1 MKKDKRLLAIPVL
14 LAAAFVVWT
23 WVKGRDFRYAGTVE
37 ATEVS
42 LSPRISSTI
51 SAVAVREGDVVRK
64 GQVLVELGCEDLKL
78 ASAIAERD
86 AARAERLYKNGATPF
101 EAYDRDRNR
110 RDDAALKVGW
120 CRVESPTD
128 GTVLARL
135 REPGE
140 WASPGVK
147 LLTLADLG
155 GVYAFIYVPQAELHR
170 LSPGQ
175 GVEVFL
181 PEADGA
187 AARRRGTIAFIRP
200 QAEFTPKNVQTRAER
215 TRLVYGIKLA
225 LDNADGVLKPGMP
238 VEVRL
243 PR

>member
-1 MKKDKRLLAIPVL
+1 MMKNKRLLAVPL
-14 LAAAFVVWT
+14 LALLGFFIWNWST
-23 WVKGRDFRYAGTVE
+23 KRDFRYAGTVE

-51 SAVAVREGDVVRK
+51 SSVAVREGDEVKK
-64 GQVLVELGCEDLKL
+64 GQPLVELGCEDLKL
-78 ASAIAERD
+78 TAGIADRD
-86 AARAERLYKNGATPF
+86 FVRAERLYKAGAVPLESF
-101 EAYDRDRNR
+101 DRLRSR
-110 RDDAALKVGW
+110 RDETALKVAW
-120 CRVESPTD
+120 CLVESPID

-140 WASPGVK
+140 WAAPGTK

-155 GVYAFIYVPQAELHR
+155 GAYAFIYVPQTELHR

-175 GVEVFL
+175 AVEAFL
-181 PEADGA
+181 PEAGGA
-187 AARRRGTIAFIRP
+187 VRAGRIAFVRS
-200 QAEFTPKNVQTRAER
+200 QAEFTPKNVQTREER
-215 TRLVYGIKLA
+215 TRLVYGVKIA
-225 LDNADGVLKPGMP
+225 LDNADGRLKPGMP

>member
-1 MKKDKRLLAIPVL
+1 MKKDKRLLAIPVA
-14 LAAAFVVWT
+14 LAAAILGWSRWT
-23 WVKGRDFRYAGTVE
+23 SREFRYAGTVE

-51 SAVAVREGDVVRK
+51 STVAVREGDLVRR
-64 GQVLVELGCEDLKL
+64 GQAVVELGCEDLKL
-78 ASAIAERD
+78 DSAIAERNFS
-86 AARAERLYKNGATPF
+86 RAERLYKNGATPF
-101 EAYDRDRNR
+101 ESYDRDRNR
-110 RDDAALKVGW
+110 RDDAALKVSW
-120 CRVESPTD
+120 CRIESPID

-155 GVYAFIYVPQAELHR
+155 GVYAFIYVPQTELHR
-170 LSPGQ
+170 LRPGQ
-175 GVEVFL
+175 RVEAFL
-181 PEADGA
+181 PEAGGA
-187 AARRRGTIAFIRP
+187 ARAGAIAFIRA

-215 TRLVYGIKLA
+215 TRLVYGVKIA
-225 LDNADGVLKPGMP
+225 LDNADGALKPGMP
-238 VEVRL
+238 VEVLL

>member
-1 MKKDKRLLAIPVL
+1 MKKDKRLLALPI
-14 LAAAFVVWT
+14 LAAVAALFAWN
-23 WVKGRDFRYAGTVE
+23 WAKSRDFRYAGTVE

-51 SAVAVREGDVVRK
+51 SAMAVQEGDPVRK
-64 GQVLVELGCEDLKL
+64 GQVVVELGCEDLKL
-78 ASAIAERD
+78 ASEIAGRD
-86 AARAERLYKNGATPF
+86 FARAERLYKDRAVPLETF
-101 EAYDRDRNR
+101 DRDRNR
-110 RDDAALKVGW
+110 RDDAALKVAW
-120 CRVESPTD
+120 CRIESPID

-155 GVYAFIYVPQAELHR
+155 GVYAFIYVPQTELYR
-170 LSPGQ
+170 LKPGQ
-175 GVEVFL
+175 TVEAFL
-181 PEADGA
+181 PETGG
-187 AARRRGTIAFIRP
+187 AARRASIAFVRSE
-200 QAEFTPKNVQTRAER
+200 AEFTPKNVQTRAER
-215 TRLVYGIKLA
+215 TRLVYGVKIM
-225 LDNADGVLKPGMP
+225 LDNADGALKPGMP

>member
-1 MKKDKRLLAIPVL
+1 MMKNKRLLALPL
-14 LAAAFVVWT
+14 LAVAGFLAWN
-23 WVKGRDFRYAGTVE
+23 WSSKRDFRYAGTVE

-51 SAVAVREGDVVRK
+51 SAVSVREGERVEK
-64 GQVLVELGCEDLKL
+64 GQALVELGCEDLKL
-78 ASAIAERD
+78 AAGIAERD
-86 AARAERLYKNGATPF
+86 FSRAERLYKAGAVPF
-101 EAYDRDRNR
+101 ESFDRLRSR
-110 RDDAALKVGW
+110 RDETALKVSW
-120 CRVESPTD
+120 CRVESPIE

-140 WASPGVK
+140 WAAPGTK

-155 GVYAFIYVPQAELHR
+155 GVYAFVYVPQAELHR

-175 GVEVFL
+175 SVEAFL
-181 PEADGA
+181 PEAGGA
-187 AARRRGTIAFIRP
+187 ARAGHIAFVRS
-200 QAEFTPKNVQTRAER
+200 QAEFTPKNVQTREER
-215 TRLVYGIKLA
+215 TRLVYGVKVE
-225 LDNADGVLKPGMP
+225 LDNADGLLKPGMP